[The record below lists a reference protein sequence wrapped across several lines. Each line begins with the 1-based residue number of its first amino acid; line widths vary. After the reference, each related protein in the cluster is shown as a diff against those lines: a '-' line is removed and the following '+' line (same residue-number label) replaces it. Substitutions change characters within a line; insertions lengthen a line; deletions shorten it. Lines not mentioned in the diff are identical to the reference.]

1 MLIKDLSA
9 STELDQAAMTAVHGG
24 ANDNGNSIVSG
35 IVQLSTVNAGNMIFA
50 GPNSSLTS
58 SNNVTANQNASI
70 FNSQNNGDVLGLFI
84 GFPGF
89 VRG

>member
-24 ANDNGNSIVSG
+24 ADDSGNSIVSG
-35 IVQLSTVNAGNMIFA
+35 IVQLSTINAGNMIVA
-50 GPNSSLTS
+50 GPGSSLTS

-89 VRG
+89 VRD